1 MPVDTALHNAK
12 VYTSRGLIEAGIA
25 IDRDRIVR
33 IAKKTNLPKASQQIN
48 LKGDIALPGLI
59 DSHVHLR
66 DQELAYKEDFAS
78 GTTAAAA
85 GGITTVI
92 DMPNNQPTTKSTET
106 LQERM
111 QLAEKKILVNVAFN
125 SAFPTRTHE
134 IPDIVKAGAV
144 GFKLYL
150 SQQIGG
156 IDPDDNNALLKAFKV
171 ARQTKIPV
179 AVHAEDRSTIEQ
191 EQRNMMKQGRNDLE
205 AFLEAHR
212 PEAEEKAV
220 VRISKISQESRVNLH
235 ICHISSERG
244 MKAILKAKKLNH
256 HTTCEVTPHHLLLT
270 SKDLKKQGNTAL
282 EVPPLRKTSD
292 VAYLWRNLRKG
303 LVDTIA
309 SDHAPHTLEE
319 KNAEKIWD
327 VKTGIAGL
335 ETMLP
340 LMLTQVNKGRLTI
353 QRLVRLTCEA
363 PARIYRLSNCG
374 SLEEGAIADVTV
386 IDLKKEHRMDASR
399 FHSKVRYSPFNGWKV
414 KGLPVKAFVN
424 GQLVMDEGEIVAEPG
439 CGRVVSGGG

>member
-1 MPVDTALHNAK
+1 
-12 VYTSRGLIEAGIA
+12 
-25 IDRDRIVR
+25 
-33 IAKKTNLPKASQQIN
+33 
-48 LKGDIALPGLI
+48 
-59 DSHVHLR
+59 
-66 DQELAYKEDFAS
+66 
-78 GTTAAAA
+78 
-85 GGITTVI
+85 
-92 DMPNNQPTTKSTET
+92 
-106 LQERM
+106 
-111 QLAEKKILVNVAFN
+111 
-125 SAFPTRTHE
+125 
-134 IPDIVKAGAV
+134 
-144 GFKLYL
+144 
-150 SQQIGG
+150 
-156 IDPDDNNALLKAFKV
+156 
-171 ARQTKIPV
+171 
-179 AVHAEDRSTIEQ
+179 
-191 EQRNMMKQGRNDLE
+191 
-205 AFLEAHR
+205 
-212 PEAEEKAV
+212 
-220 VRISKISQESRVNLH
+220 
-235 ICHISSERG
+235 